1 MDKGSTCE
9 SEVSVNSSWVLENEF
24 FRLVVRFFFF
34 LQDATALDTRPG
46 IFPVTRL
53 RRMGNARTNIFVM
66 KTTKDM
72 ALRGELS
79 MDSPAFVACWSRKS
93 WTINMIPMKRVN
105 TLARRAHIWK
115 LDIFQRKAQY
125 IRFIQFS
132 CVSNMIV
139 PKHDISEYNMPK
151 IGCCMTSIQNLSHQ
165 CTQLPT
171 LIFVNKQNL
180 ASWILHIDKIGWSPN
195 TPKTT
200 VLFLKAVEAVWAVWF
215 EEQGEDQKDQGDH

>member
-79 MDSPAFVACWSRKS
+79 MDSPAFVAC
-93 WTINMIPMKRVN
+93 
-105 TLARRAHIWK
+105 
-115 LDIFQRKAQY
+115 
-125 IRFIQFS
+125 
-132 CVSNMIV
+132 
-139 PKHDISEYNMPK
+139 
-151 IGCCMTSIQNLSHQ
+151 
-165 CTQLPT
+165 
-171 LIFVNKQNL
+171 
-180 ASWILHIDKIGWSPN
+180 
-195 TPKTT
+195 
-200 VLFLKAVEAVWAVWF
+200 
-215 EEQGEDQKDQGDH
+215 